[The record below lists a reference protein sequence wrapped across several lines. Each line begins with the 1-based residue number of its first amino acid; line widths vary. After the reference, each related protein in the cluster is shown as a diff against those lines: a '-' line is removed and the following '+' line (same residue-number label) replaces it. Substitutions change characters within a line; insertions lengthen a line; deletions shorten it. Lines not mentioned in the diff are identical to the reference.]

1 MPKTLG
7 KSCRNAH
14 AALDDDERC
23 ATKKIES
30 LYMMCKT
37 FDVVELS
44 TQLEGLVASSK
55 LTKLFYD
62 SYLGT

>member
-1 MPKTLG
+1 
-7 KSCRNAH
+7 
-14 AALDDDERC
+14 
-23 ATKKIES
+23 
-30 LYMMCKT
+30 MMCKT

-62 SYLGT
+62 LGINLTGLFPPTIEYMS